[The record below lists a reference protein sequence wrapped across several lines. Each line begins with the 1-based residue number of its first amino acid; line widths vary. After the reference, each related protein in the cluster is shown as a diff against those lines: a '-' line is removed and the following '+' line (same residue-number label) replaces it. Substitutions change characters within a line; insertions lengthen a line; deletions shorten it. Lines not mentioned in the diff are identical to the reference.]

1 MNAPDTSV
9 PAELVR
15 AVYDAYARRDVE
27 AVFAGL
33 SAEVVL
39 LQSDALPWG
48 GRYDGLA
55 GARRFLRLLAEH
67 VDSQV
72 EVQQVVPAGDRV
84 VVVGRTRG
92 TVRATGTPFDVPAV
106 HVWSVRHGEVARVET
121 YVDTPAMLA
130 ALAA

>member
-1 MNAPDTSV
+1 MNATAASV
-9 PAELVR
+9 PADLVR
-15 AVYDAYARRDVE
+15 AVYDAYDRRDAE

-33 SAEVVL
+33 SPDVVL
-39 LQSDALPWG
+39 LQNVALPWG
-48 GRYDGLA
+48 GRFDGIE
-55 GARRFLRLLAEH
+55 GARRFLRLLSEH
-67 VDSQV
+67 VDSRV

-92 TVRATGTPFDVPAV
+92 TVRATGAAFDLPAV
-106 HVWSVRHGEVARVET
+106 HVWSVRGGEVARVEY